1 MIICRKKSANW
12 GYYNLDKDTKKMLV
26 RVLLYD
32 SLILVITII
41 GSILFF
47 KKYALVVIIGLLMG
61 GINFIL
67 NAVVTSYI
75 LKNSGKEALYILGA
89 IGRVI
94 ITLGVAVIISNNSI
108 DNLVAFL
115 IGYSLHYVAVLIY
128 GLTRGTKKEGK

>member
-1 MIICRKKSANW
+1 MIICKEKNANW
-12 GYYNLDKDTKKMLV
+12 GYYNLDKDTTKMLV
-26 RVLLYD
+26 KVLLYD

-47 KKYALVVIIGLLMG
+47 KKYALVVIIGILMG

-75 LKNSGKEALYILGA
+75 LKNSGNEALYILGA
-89 IGRVI
+89 IGRII
-94 ITLGVAVIISNNSI
+94 ITVGVAVIISNNSI

-115 IGYSLHYVAVLIY
+115 IGYTLHYVAVLIY